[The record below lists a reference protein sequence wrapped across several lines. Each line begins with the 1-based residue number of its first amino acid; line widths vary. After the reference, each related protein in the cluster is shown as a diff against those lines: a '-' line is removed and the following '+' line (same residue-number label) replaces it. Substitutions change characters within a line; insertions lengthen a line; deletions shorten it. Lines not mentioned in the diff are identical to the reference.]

1 MAFPNFWWGSFGKN
15 LSTPLKR
22 LPACRRL
29 LFPYVCTQATE
40 KSAFTFVNLLSLK
53 VIHLPSQR
61 CDVLQGL
68 LPPPPSATIETS
80 VKFRHF
86 AELYCRSCQQITLKP
101 GKFTSFRAFFFSGVD
116 GFSPTDSCQ
125 KLKSHGRV
133 YLVKHLAK
141 LPLSGRCD
149 YEKT

>member
-68 LPPPPSATIETS
+68 LPPPPATIETS

-101 GKFTSFRAFFFSGVD
+101 GKFTSFRAFFFQRCRRIFANWFMSKVEKPRKGL
-116 GFSPTDSCQ
+116 FSKAPRQATFV
-125 KLKSHGRV
+125 R
-133 YLVKHLAK
+133 
-141 LPLSGRCD
+141 
-149 YEKT
+149 

>member
-1 MAFPNFWWGSFGKN
+1 MRIIWQKSVDTAEKIACVQTSPIS
-15 LSTPLKR
+15 LR
-22 LPACRRL
+22 LHAGNR
-29 LFPYVCTQATE
+29 

-68 LPPPPSATIETS
+68 LPPPPATIETS

-101 GKFTSFRAFFFSGVD
+101 GKFTSFKAFFFSGVD